1 MVEQPYSLQAER
13 AVLGS
18 MMLSKDAVYE
28 GVARLTEEDFYL
40 RDHKIIFNAIK
51 NTHIRGMDVDI
62 VTVVDQLMLDNKLQE
77 LSDANYVYDILDD
90 TITPSTVEQYIRIVQ
105 DKTILRYLVNLA
117 DTIANGWNKQEIEDI
132 GDYVSK
138 VENEVLAITRA
149 RNVGDFK
156 SPKEVIDV
164 IKEKLVNNDRRNGDL
179 TGTPS
184 GYRDLDRITHGFQK
198 GDMII
203 LAARPSMGK
212 TALALNFAMNA
223 AIENN
228 VPVGIFSLEM
238 PAEQLMQRM
247 LSATSGVNSDKIRS
261 FNLNEKEW
269 PKIDVGVNKLSNAK
283 IFIDDT
289 AGAKIADIQSKAKKL
304 KAKCDDLGLI
314 VVDYLQLITT
324 STFGKNDTS
333 RQQEVSEISRSLKAM
348 ARDLKVPVI
357 ALSQLSRSVE
367 KREDKKP
374 MLSDLRES
382 GSIEQDADLVMF
394 IYREDYYNGAKKDDG
409 GSASTGVAQIS
420 IAKHRNGATG
430 VVELLFLKDVGLFS
444 DYSKR
449 EE

>member
-1 MVEQPYSLQAER
+1 MVEQPYSSHAER

-18 MMLSKDAVYE
+18 MLMNNDAVYE
-28 GVARLTEEDFYL
+28 AIARLTEEDFYL
-40 RDHKIIFNAIK
+40 KDHKIIFNAIK
-51 NTHIRGMDVDI
+51 NTHIRGLKVEL

-77 LSDANYVYDILDD
+77 LSDPTYIYTLVEDN
-90 TITPSTVEQYIRIVQ
+90 ITPSTVEQYIRIVQ
-105 DKTILRYLVNLA
+105 DKTVLRYLVNMC
-117 DTIANGWNKQEIEDI
+117 DNISTGWNKIQMDDV

-138 VENEVLAITRA
+138 VENDILAITRA

-156 SPKEVIDV
+156 APSEVIEV
-164 IKEKLVNNDRRNGDL
+164 IKEKLVNTDRRTGKL

-184 GYRDLDRITHGFQK
+184 GYTDLDKVTNGFQP
-198 GDMII
+198 GDLII

-223 AIENN
+223 SIEHNY
-228 VPVGIFSLEM
+228 PVGVFSLEM

-261 FNLNEKEW
+261 FNLTDKEW
-269 PKIDVGVNKLSNAK
+269 PKIDIGVNKLAK
-283 IFIDDT
+283 SKIYIDDT

-304 KAKCDDLGLI
+304 KAKHDDLGLI
-314 VVDYLQLITT
+314 VIDYLQLITT
-324 STFGKNDTS
+324 STFSKSDN
-333 RQQEVSEISRSLKAM
+333 RQQEVSEISRALKAM

-357 ALSQLSRSVE
+357 ALSQLSRTVE
-367 KREDKKP
+367 KREDKRP

-382 GSIEQDADLVMF
+382 GAIEQDADLVMF
-394 IYREDYYNGAKKDDG
+394 IYRDDYYNQNKGEENQ
-409 GSASTGVAQIS
+409 ASTGVAQVS

-430 VVELLFLKDVGLFS
+430 GIELLFLKDVGLFS
-444 DYSKR
+444 NYTKR

>member
-28 GVARLTEEDFYL
+28 GIARLTEEDFYL
-40 RDHKIIFNAIK
+40 IDHKIIFNAIK

>member
-1 MVEQPYSLQAER
+1 MVEQPYSSQAER

-51 NTHIRGMDVDI
+51 NTHIRGLEVDI

-77 LSDANYVYDILDD
+77 LSDANYIYTILED
-90 TITPSTVEQYIRIVQ
+90 TISPSTVEQYIRIVQ
-105 DKTILRYLVNLA
+105 DKTILRYLVNLC
-117 DTIANGWNKQEIEDI
+117 DSISSGWNKNEIDDI

-138 VENEVLAITRA
+138 VENDVLSITRS

-156 SPKEVIDV
+156 SPGEVIEV
-164 IKEKLVNNDRRNGDL
+164 IKEKLVNTDRRTGKL

-184 GYRDLDRITHGFQK
+184 GYTDLDKITNGFQP
-198 GDMII
+198 GDLII

-223 AIENN
+223 SIEHNY
-228 VPVGIFSLEM
+228 PVGVFSLEM

-261 FNLNEKEW
+261 FNLTDKEW
-269 PKIDVGVNKLSNAK
+269 PKIDIGVNKIAK
-283 IFIDDT
+283 SKIYIDDT

-304 KAKCDDLGLI
+304 KAKHDDLGLI
-314 VVDYLQLITT
+314 VIDYLQLITT
-324 STFGKNDTS
+324 STFSKSDN
-333 RQQEVSEISRSLKAM
+333 RQQEVSEISRALKAM

-357 ALSQLSRSVE
+357 ALSQLSRTVE
-367 KREDKKP
+367 KREDKRP

-382 GSIEQDADLVMF
+382 GAIEQDADLVMF
-394 IYREDYYNGAKKDDG
+394 IYRDDYYNQNKGEENQ
-409 GSASTGVAQIS
+409 ASTGVAQVS

-430 VVELLFLKDVGLFS
+430 GIELLFLKDVGLFS
-444 DYSKR
+444 NYTKR

>member
-28 GVARLTEEDFYL
+28 GVARLTDEDFYL

-51 NTHIRGMDVDI
+51 NTHIRGLEVDI

-77 LSDANYVYDILDD
+77 LSDANYVYAILDD
-90 TITPSTVEQYIRIVQ
+90 TITPSTVDQYIRIVQ

-117 DTIANGWNKQEIEDI
+117 GNIANGWNKQEIEDI

-156 SPKEVIDV
+156 SPEEVINV
-164 IKEKLVNNDRRNGDL
+164 IKEKLVNNDRSNGDL

-184 GYRDLDRITHGFQK
+184 GYRDLDKITHGFQK

-228 VPVGIFSLEM
+228 IPVGIFSLEM

-283 IFIDDT
+283 IYIDDT

-314 VVDYLQLITT
+314 VIDYLQLITT
-324 STFGKNDTS
+324 STFGKNDSS

-394 IYREDYYNGAKKDDG
+394 IYREDYYNGTKKEDG
-409 GSASTGVAQIS
+409 ANTSSGVAQVS

-430 VVELLFLKDVGLFS
+430 LVELLFLKDVGLFS

-449 EE
+449 ED

>member
-1 MVEQPYSLQAER
+1 MVEQPYSSQAER

-51 NTHIRGMDVDI
+51 NTHIRGLEVDI

-77 LSDANYVYDILDD
+77 LSDANYIYTILED
-90 TITPSTVEQYIRIVQ
+90 TISPSTVEQYIRIVQ
-105 DKTILRYLVNLA
+105 DKTILRYLVNLC
-117 DTIANGWNKQEIEDI
+117 DSISSGWNKNEIDDI

-138 VENEVLAITRA
+138 VENDVLSITRS

-156 SPKEVIDV
+156 SPGEVIEV
-164 IKEKLVNNDRRNGDL
+164 IKEKLVNTDRRTGKL

-184 GYRDLDRITHGFQK
+184 GYTDLDKITNGFQP
-198 GDMII
+198 GDLII

-223 AIENN
+223 SIEHNY
-228 VPVGIFSLEM
+228 PVGIFSLEM

-261 FNLNEKEW
+261 FNLTDKEW
-269 PKIDVGVNKLSNAK
+269 PKIDIGVNKIAK
-283 IFIDDT
+283 SKIYIDDT

-304 KAKCDDLGLI
+304 KAKHDDLGLI
-314 VVDYLQLITT
+314 VIDYLQLITT
-324 STFGKNDTS
+324 STFSKSDN
-333 RQQEVSEISRSLKAM
+333 RQQEVSEISRALKAM

-357 ALSQLSRSVE
+357 ALSQLSRTVE
-367 KREDKKP
+367 KREDKRP

-382 GSIEQDADLVMF
+382 GAIEQDADLVMF
-394 IYREDYYNGAKKDDG
+394 IYRDDYYNQNKGEENQ
-409 GSASTGVAQIS
+409 ASTGVAQVS

-430 VVELLFLKDVGLFS
+430 GIELLFLKDVGLFS
-444 DYSKR
+444 N
-449 EE
+449 

>member
-1 MVEQPYSLQAER
+1 MVEQPYSSQAER

-51 NTHIRGMDVDI
+51 NTHIRGLEVDI

-77 LSDANYVYDILDD
+77 LSDANYIYTILED
-90 TITPSTVEQYIRIVQ
+90 TISPSTVEQYIRIVQ
-105 DKTILRYLVNLA
+105 DKTILRYLVNLC
-117 DTIANGWNKQEIEDI
+117 DSISSGWNKNEIDDI

-138 VENEVLAITRA
+138 VENDVLSITRS

-156 SPKEVIDV
+156 SPGEVIEV
-164 IKEKLVNNDRRNGDL
+164 IKEKLVNTDRRTGKL

-184 GYRDLDRITHGFQK
+184 GYTDLDKITNGFQP
-198 GDMII
+198 GDLII

-223 AIENN
+223 SIEHNY
-228 VPVGIFSLEM
+228 PVGIFSLEM

-261 FNLNEKEW
+261 LNLTDKEW
-269 PKIDVGVNKLSNAK
+269 PKIDIGVNKIAK
-283 IFIDDT
+283 SKIYIDDT

-304 KAKCDDLGLI
+304 KAKHDDLGLI
-314 VVDYLQLITT
+314 VIDYLQLITT
-324 STFGKNDTS
+324 SSFSKSDN
-333 RQQEVSEISRSLKAM
+333 RQQEVSEISRALKAM

-357 ALSQLSRSVE
+357 ALSQLSRTVE
-367 KREDKKP
+367 KREDKRP

-382 GSIEQDADLVMF
+382 GAIEQDADLVMF
-394 IYREDYYNGAKKDDG
+394 IYRDDYYNQNKGEENQ
-409 GSASTGVAQIS
+409 ASTGVAQVS

-430 VVELLFLKDVGLFS
+430 GIELLFLKDVGLFS
-444 DYSKR
+444 NYTKR

>member
-1 MVEQPYSLQAER
+1 MVEQPYSSQAER

-51 NTHIRGMDVDI
+51 NTHIRGLEVDI

-77 LSDANYVYDILDD
+77 LSDANYIYTILED
-90 TITPSTVEQYIRIVQ
+90 TISPSTVEQYIRIVQ
-105 DKTILRYLVNLA
+105 DKTILRYLVNLC
-117 DTIANGWNKQEIEDI
+117 DSISSGWNKNEIDDI

-138 VENEVLAITRA
+138 VENDVLSITRS

-156 SPKEVIDV
+156 SPGEVIEV
-164 IKEKLVNNDRRNGDL
+164 IKEKLVNTDRRTGKL

-184 GYRDLDRITHGFQK
+184 GYTDLDRITNGFQP
-198 GDMII
+198 GDLII

-223 AIENN
+223 SIEHNY
-228 VPVGIFSLEM
+228 PVGVFSLEM

-261 FNLNEKEW
+261 FNLTDKEW
-269 PKIDVGVNKLSNAK
+269 PKIDIGVNKIAK
-283 IFIDDT
+283 SKIYIDDT

-304 KAKCDDLGLI
+304 KAKHDDLGLI
-314 VVDYLQLITT
+314 VIDYLQLITT
-324 STFGKNDTS
+324 STFSKSDN
-333 RQQEVSEISRSLKAM
+333 RQQEVSEISRALKAM

-357 ALSQLSRSVE
+357 ALSQLSRTVE
-367 KREDKKP
+367 KREDKRP

-382 GSIEQDADLVMF
+382 GAIEQDADLVMF
-394 IYREDYYNGAKKDDG
+394 IYRDDYYNQNKGEENQ
-409 GSASTGVAQIS
+409 ASTGVAQIS

-430 VVELLFLKDVGLFS
+430 GIELLFLKDVGLFS
-444 DYSKR
+444 NYTKR

>member
-28 GVARLTEEDFYL
+28 GIARLTEEDFYL

-420 IAKHRNGATG
+420 IAKHINGATG

>member
-1 MVEQPYSLQAER
+1 MVEQPYSSQAER

-51 NTHIRGMDVDI
+51 NTHIRGLEVDI

-77 LSDANYVYDILDD
+77 LSDANYIYTILED
-90 TITPSTVEQYIRIVQ
+90 TITPSTIEQYIRIIQ
-105 DKTILRYLVNLA
+105 DKTILRYLVNLS
-117 DTIANGWNKQEIEDI
+117 DSIANGWNKQEIDDI

-138 VENEVLAITRA
+138 IENDVLAITRA

-156 SPKEVIDV
+156 SPGEVIEV
-164 IKEKLVNNDRRNGDL
+164 IKEKLVNNDRRRGEL

-184 GYRDLDRITHGFQK
+184 GYRDLDRVTNGFQK
-198 GDMII
+198 GDLVI

-223 AIENN
+223 AIEHNY
-228 VPVGIFSLEM
+228 PVGIFSLEM

-261 FNLNEKEW
+261 FNLTDKEW
-269 PKIDVGVNKLSNAK
+269 PKIDIGVNKLSKSK
-283 IFIDDT
+283 IYIDDT

-304 KAKCDDLGLI
+304 KAKHDDLGLI
-314 VVDYLQLITT
+314 VIDYLQLITT
-324 STFGKNDTS
+324 STFSKSDN
-333 RQQEVSEISRSLKAM
+333 RQQEVSEISRQLKAM

-367 KREDKKP
+367 KREDKRP

-394 IYREDYYNGAKKDDG
+394 IYRDDYYNSNKDENQ
-409 GSASTGVAQIS
+409 ASTGVAQVS

-444 DYSKR
+444 NYTKR
-449 EE
+449 ED

>member
-1 MVEQPYSLQAER
+1 MVEQPYSSHAER

-18 MMLSKDAVYE
+18 MLMNNDAVYE
-28 GVARLTEEDFYL
+28 AIARLTEEDFYL
-40 RDHKIIFNAIK
+40 KDHKIIFNAIK
-51 NTHIRGMDVDI
+51 NTHIRGLKVEL

-77 LSDANYVYDILDD
+77 LSDPTYIYTLVEDN
-90 TITPSTVEQYIRIVQ
+90 ITPSTVEQYIRIVQ
-105 DKTILRYLVNLA
+105 DKTVLRYLVNMC
-117 DTIANGWNKQEIEDI
+117 DNISTGWNKIQMDDV

-138 VENEVLAITRA
+138 VENDILAITRA

-156 SPKEVIDV
+156 APSEVLEV
-164 IKEKLVNNDRRNGDL
+164 IKEKLVNTDRRTGKM

-184 GYRDLDRITHGFQK
+184 GYTDLDKITNGFQP
-198 GDMII
+198 GDLII

-223 AIENN
+223 SIEHNY
-228 VPVGIFSLEM
+228 PVGVFSLEM

-261 FNLNEKEW
+261 FNLTDKEW
-269 PKIDVGVNKLSNAK
+269 PKIDIGVNKLAK
-283 IFIDDT
+283 SKIYIDDT

-304 KAKCDDLGLI
+304 KAKHDDLGLI
-314 VVDYLQLITT
+314 VIDYLQLITT
-324 STFGKNDTS
+324 STFSKSDN
-333 RQQEVSEISRSLKAM
+333 RQQEVSEISRALKAM

-357 ALSQLSRSVE
+357 ALSQLSRTVE
-367 KREDKKP
+367 KREDKRP

-382 GSIEQDADLVMF
+382 GAIEQDADLVMF
-394 IYREDYYNGAKKDDG
+394 IYRDDYYNQNKGEENQ
-409 GSASTGVAQIS
+409 ASTGVAQVS

-430 VVELLFLKDVGLFS
+430 GIELLFLKDVGLFS
-444 DYSKR
+444 NYTKR

>member
-1 MVEQPYSLQAER
+1 
-13 AVLGS
+13 
-18 MMLSKDAVYE
+18 
-28 GVARLTEEDFYL
+28 
-40 RDHKIIFNAIK
+40 
-51 NTHIRGMDVDI
+51 
-62 VTVVDQLMLDNKLQE
+62 
-77 LSDANYVYDILDD
+77 
-90 TITPSTVEQYIRIVQ
+90 
-105 DKTILRYLVNLA
+105 
-117 DTIANGWNKQEIEDI
+117 
-132 GDYVSK
+132 
-138 VENEVLAITRA
+138 
-149 RNVGDFK
+149 
-156 SPKEVIDV
+156 
-164 IKEKLVNNDRRNGDL
+164 
-179 TGTPS
+179 
-184 GYRDLDRITHGFQK
+184 
-198 GDMII
+198 
-203 LAARPSMGK
+203 
-212 TALALNFAMNA
+212 MNA
-223 AIENN
+223 AIEKNI
-228 VPVGIFSLEM
+228 PVGIFSLEM

-247 LSATSGVNSDKIRS
+247 LSATSGVNSDNIRS
-261 FNLNEKEW
+261 FNLSEKEW

-324 STFGKNDTS
+324 STFAKSDN

-394 IYREDYYNGAKKDDG
+394 IYREDYYNGSKKEDG
-409 GSASTGVAQIS
+409 SNTSSGVAQIS
-420 IAKHRNGATG
+420 LAKHRNGATG

-449 EE
+449 EG

>member
-1 MVEQPYSLQAER
+1 MVEQPYSSHAER

-18 MMLSKDAVYE
+18 MLMNNDAVYE
-28 GVARLTEEDFYL
+28 AIARLTEEDFYL
-40 RDHKIIFNAIK
+40 KDHKIIFNAIK
-51 NTHIRGMDVDI
+51 NTHIRGLKVEL

-77 LSDANYVYDILDD
+77 LSDPTYIYTLVEDN
-90 TITPSTVEQYIRIVQ
+90 ITPSTVEQYIRIVQ
-105 DKTILRYLVNLA
+105 DKTVLRYLVNMC
-117 DTIANGWNKQEIEDI
+117 DNISTGWNKIQMDDV

-138 VENEVLAITRA
+138 VENDILAITRA

-156 SPKEVIDV
+156 APSEVIEV
-164 IKEKLVNNDRRNGDL
+164 IKEKLVNTDRRTGKL

-184 GYRDLDRITHGFQK
+184 GYTDLDKVTNGFQP
-198 GDMII
+198 GDLII

-223 AIENN
+223 SIEHNY
-228 VPVGIFSLEM
+228 PVGVFSLEM

-261 FNLNEKEW
+261 FNLTDKEW
-269 PKIDVGVNKLSNAK
+269 PKIDIGVNKLAK
-283 IFIDDT
+283 SKIYIDDT

-304 KAKCDDLGLI
+304 KAKHDDLGLI
-314 VVDYLQLITT
+314 VIDYLQLITT
-324 STFGKNDTS
+324 STFSKSDN
-333 RQQEVSEISRSLKAM
+333 RQQEVSEISRALKAM

-367 KREDKKP
+367 KREDKRP

-382 GSIEQDADLVMF
+382 GAIEQDADLVMF
-394 IYREDYYNGAKKDDG
+394 IYRDDYYNQNKGEENQ
-409 GSASTGVAQIS
+409 ASTGVAQVS

-430 VVELLFLKDVGLFS
+430 GIELLFLKDVGLFS
-444 DYSKR
+444 NYTKR

>member
-1 MVEQPYSLQAER
+1 MVEQPYSSHAER

-18 MMLSKDAVYE
+18 MLMNNDAVYE
-28 GVARLTEEDFYL
+28 AIARLTEEDFYL
-40 RDHKIIFNAIK
+40 KDHKIIFNAIK
-51 NTHIRGMDVDI
+51 NTHIRGLKVEL

-77 LSDANYVYDILDD
+77 LSDPTYIYTLVEDN
-90 TITPSTVEQYIRIVQ
+90 ITPSTVEQYIRIVQ
-105 DKTILRYLVNLA
+105 DKTVLRYLVNMC
-117 DTIANGWNKQEIEDI
+117 DNISTGWNKIQMDDV

-138 VENEVLAITRA
+138 VENDILAITRA

-156 SPKEVIDV
+156 APSEVIEV
-164 IKEKLVNNDRRNGDL
+164 IKEKLVNTDRRTGKM

-184 GYRDLDRITHGFQK
+184 GYTDLDKITNGFQP
-198 GDMII
+198 GDLII

-223 AIENN
+223 SIEHNY
-228 VPVGIFSLEM
+228 PVGVFSLEM

-261 FNLNEKEW
+261 FNLTDKEW
-269 PKIDVGVNKLSNAK
+269 PKIDIGVNKLAK
-283 IFIDDT
+283 SKIYIDDT

-304 KAKCDDLGLI
+304 KAKHDDLGLI
-314 VVDYLQLITT
+314 VIDYLQLITT
-324 STFGKNDTS
+324 STFSKSDN
-333 RQQEVSEISRSLKAM
+333 RQQEVSEISRALKAM

-357 ALSQLSRSVE
+357 ALSQLSRTVE
-367 KREDKKP
+367 KREDKRP

-382 GSIEQDADLVMF
+382 GAIEQDADLVMF
-394 IYREDYYNGAKKDDG
+394 IYRDDYYNQNKGEENQ
-409 GSASTGVAQIS
+409 ASTGVAQVS

-430 VVELLFLKDVGLFS
+430 GIELLFLKDVGLFS
-444 DYSKR
+444 NYTKR

>member
-18 MMLSKDAVYE
+18 MMLDKEAVYQ
-28 GVARLTEEDFYL
+28 GFSRLTEEDFYL

-51 NTHIRGMDVDI
+51 NTHIRGNEVDV
-62 VTVVDQLMLDNKLQE
+62 VTVLDQLELDNKLQE
-77 LSDANYVYDILDD
+77 LSDVGYLYELVGD
-90 TITPSTVEQYIRIVQ
+90 TITPSTIDQYIRIVQ
-105 DKTILRYLVNLA
+105 DKTTLRYLVNLA
-117 DTIANGWNKQEIEDI
+117 DEIANNWQKTEIEDI
-132 GDYVSK
+132 GDYLSK
-138 VENEVLAITRA
+138 IESEVLSITRA

-156 SPKEVIDV
+156 SPEEVIAV
-164 IKEKLVNNDRRNGDL
+164 LKEKMINNDRRTGTL

-184 GYRDLDRITHGFQK
+184 GYPDLDNVTNGFQP

-228 VPVGIFSLEM
+228 IPVGIFSLEM

-247 LSATSGVNSDKIRS
+247 LSATSMVNSGKIRS
-261 FNLNEKEW
+261 FDLTDKEW
-269 PKIDVGVNKLSNAK
+269 AKIDVGEKKLSKAK

-289 AGAKIADIQSKAKKL
+289 AGAKIADIQTKAKKL
-304 KAKCDDLGLI
+304 KNNCDNLGLI
-314 VVDYLQLITT
+314 IIDYLQLVTM
-324 STFGKNDTS
+324 SSFSKGDS
-333 RQQEVSEISRSLKAM
+333 RQQEVSEISRQIKAM

-367 KREDKKP
+367 KREDKTP

-382 GSIEQDADLVMF
+382 GSIEQDADLVIF
-394 IYREDYYNGAKKDDG
+394 LHREEYYDTKKRDEG
-409 GSASTGVAQIS
+409 ASTGVIKVS
-420 IAKHRNGATG
+420 IAKHRNGATKG
-430 VVELLFLKDVGLFS
+430 IDLLFLKDVGLFS
-444 DYSKR
+444 SYAKR
-449 EE
+449 DDE

>member
-28 GVARLTEEDFYL
+28 GIARLTEEDFYL

>member
-1 MVEQPYSLQAER
+1 MVEQPYSSQAER

-28 GVARLTEEDFYL
+28 GVARLTEEDFYI

-51 NTHIRGMDVDI
+51 NTHIRGLEVDI
-62 VTVVDQLMLDNKLQE
+62 VTVVDQLMLDNKLQD
-77 LSDANYVYDILDD
+77 LSDANYIYTILED

-105 DKTILRYLVNLA
+105 DKTILRYLVNLC
-117 DTIANGWNKQEIEDI
+117 DNISSGWNKSEIDDI

-138 VENEVLAITRA
+138 VENDILSITRA

-156 SPKEVIDV
+156 APGEVIEV
-164 IKEKLVNNDRRNGDL
+164 IKEKLVNSDRRTGKM

-184 GYRDLDRITHGFQK
+184 GYTDLDKITNGFQP
-198 GDMII
+198 GDLII

-223 AIENN
+223 SIEHNY
-228 VPVGIFSLEM
+228 PVGIFSLEM

-247 LSATSGVNSDKIRS
+247 LSSTSGVNSDKIRS
-261 FNLNEKEW
+261 FNLTDKEW
-269 PKIDVGVNKLSNAK
+269 PKIDIGVNKLSKSK
-283 IFIDDT
+283 IYIDDT

-304 KAKCDDLGLI
+304 KAKHDDLGLI
-314 VVDYLQLITT
+314 VIDYLQLITT
-324 STFGKNDTS
+324 SSFSKSDN
-333 RQQEVSEISRSLKAM
+333 RQQEVSEISRALKAM

-357 ALSQLSRSVE
+357 ALSQLSRTVE
-367 KREDKKP
+367 KREDKRP

-382 GSIEQDADLVMF
+382 GAIEQDADLVMF
-394 IYREDYYNGAKKDDG
+394 IYRDDYYNQNKGEENQ
-409 GSASTGVAQIS
+409 ASTGVAQVS

-430 VVELLFLKDVGLFS
+430 GIELLFLKDVGLFS
-444 DYSKR
+444 NYTKR

>member
-28 GVARLTEEDFYL
+28 GIAKLTEEDFYL

-51 NTHIRGMDVDI
+51 NTHIRGLDVDI

-77 LSDANYVYDILDD
+77 LSDANYVYAILDD

-105 DKTILRYLVNLA
+105 DKTLLRYLVNLA
-117 DTIANGWNKQEIEDI
+117 DSIANGWNKQEIEDI

-138 VENEVLAITRA
+138 VENDMLSITRS

-164 IKEKLVNNDRRNGDL
+164 IKEKLVNNDRSTGDL

-184 GYRDLDRITHGFQK
+184 GYRDLDHMTHGFQK

-228 VPVGIFSLEM
+228 IPVGIFSLEM

-261 FNLNEKEW
+261 FNLSEKEW

-304 KAKCDDLGLI
+304 KSKCDDLGLI
-314 VVDYLQLITT
+314 VIDYLQLITT
-324 STFGKNDTS
+324 STFAKSDN

-348 ARDLKVPVI
+348 ARELKVPVI
-357 ALSQLSRSVE
+357 ALSQLSRKVE
-367 KREDKKP
+367 TREDKKP

-394 IYREDYYNGAKKDDG
+394 IYREDYYNNNKKDDG
-409 GSASTGVAQIS
+409 TTASTGVAQVS

-430 VVELLFLKDVGLFS
+430 VVDLLFLKDVGLFS
-444 DYSKR
+444 NYSKR
-449 EE
+449 DDE

>member
-1 MVEQPYSLQAER
+1 MEEVIKQKEMAKKI
-13 AVLGS
+13 AVAVKAAGGDTYYVGGCVRDFLLG
-18 MMLSKDAVYE
+18 KE
-28 GVARLTEEDFYL
+28 C
-40 RDHKIIFNAIK
+40 K
-51 NTHIRGMDVDI
+51 DVDI

-77 LSDANYVYDILDD
+77 LSDATYIYAILDD
-90 TITPSTVEQYIRIVQ
+90 TITPSTIEEYIRIVQ
-105 DKTILRYLVNLA
+105 DKTLLRYLVNLA
-117 DTIANGWNKQEIEDI
+117 DSIANGWNKQEIEDI

-138 VENEVLAITRA
+138 VENDILSITRA

-156 SPKEVIDV
+156 SPKEVIEV
-164 IKEKLVNNDRRNGDL
+164 IKEKLISNDRSNGDL

-184 GYRDLDRITHGFQK
+184 GYRDLDKITHGFQK
-198 GDMII
+198 GDLVI

-223 AIENN
+223 AIEAN
-228 VPVGIFSLEM
+228 VPVAIFSLEM

-283 IFIDDT
+283 FFIDDT

-314 VVDYLQLITT
+314 IIDYLQLITT
-324 STFGKNDTS
+324 STFSKNDN
-333 RQQEVSEISRSLKAM
+333 RQQEVSEISRLLKAM

-374 MLSDLRES
+374 VLSDLRES
-382 GSIEQDADLVMF
+382 GSIEQDADIVAALHNPEV
-394 IYREDYYNGAKKDDG
+394 EVPPGDD
-409 GSASTGVAQIS
+409 VPIPIQLI
-420 IAKHRNGATG
+420 ILKHRNGPTKTID
-430 VVELLFLKDVGLFS
+430 LLFRKKTSTFLSIRRDGDSNGK
-444 DYSKR
+444 
-449 EE
+449 